1 MRQPQPPPQS
11 PIRVLLAGDDPGVVA
26 ALTDVLRSDPR
37 ITVVAVAA
45 DAEAAVRL
53 AAAHRPDVALV
64 DVKMPGS
71 ASRVVREMRR
81 AAPGTRVVA
90 LSAHGDQASVE
101 AMLHAGAVGSVVRG
115 APVDETLEA
124 IDRAT
129 RGLANISGQAGT
141 WASTDTGEGPCRLE
155 TDEPHAGLQAGDLEA
170 AMEPGAIRAA
180 YQPVFELAT
189 GRVVGYEALARF
201 DREPRRGPNFWF
213 AAAAEAGLRERLEL
227 AAIRAHVARF
237 AELPAPAYLSV
248 NVSPS
253 TAVSKEL
260 ATLLLGL
267 PMERLVLE
275 VSEHAPVPDYE
286 ALEAGLARLRAQGV
300 RLAVDD
306 AGSGLTSLRHILQ
319 LAPDIIKLDISL
331 TRGVDSDRGRRALAS
346 ALIAFAGQMGIAA
359 VAGGMETAAE
369 LATLLDLGIGYGQ
382 GFFLGRPGEPPTKD
396 GAAPTGRV
404 DTTERGDMTTP
415 VRVAVVDDEP
425 VVANAV
431 AALLASEPGIEI
443 AGVALDTAHAV
454 ELLDGSLPDV
464 VVCGVQLGD
473 ESGFSLLERYGS
485 GRPAFVMYSSY
496 DHPMYHRAAFEGGAA
511 AFVLKMAQPEELV
524 AAILSAAAGR
534 TSFSA
539 STMRAV
545 RSVGEVPTAREL
557 AVLERLTEGQSTA
570 EIAVALGI
578 RPRTVESH
586 LRSLFERTGV
596 VSRTELVLHAIR
608 QGWIRPRVARVPDS
622 RTGSARP
629 EGWLADTESLRVS
642 HRAGAPPKRTGR

>member
-1 MRQPQPPPQS
+1 
-11 PIRVLLAGDDPGVVA
+11 VLLASDDPGVAA
-26 ALTDVLRSDPR
+26 ALTDLLRSDPR
-37 ITVVAVAA
+37 TTVIAIAG

-53 AAAHRPDVALV
+53 AGAHRPDVALV
-64 DVKMPGS
+64 DVKMPEGGP
-71 ASRVVREMRR
+71 RVVREIRR
-81 AAPGTRVVA
+81 AAPGTRVIA
-90 LSAHGDQASVE
+90 LSAQDDQAAVA
-101 AMLHAGAVGSVVRG
+101 AMLRVGALGSVARG
-115 APVDETLEA
+115 APAGEILEA
-124 IDRAT
+124 VDRAS
-129 RGLANISGQAGT
+129 RGLAGPSGAATT
-141 WASTDTGEGPCRLE
+141 WASTEAAEGLCRRE
-155 TDEPHAGLQAGDLEA
+155 TEKLPAGLQAGEIEA
-170 AMEPGAIRAA
+170 VLEPGAIRAA

-189 GRVVGYEALARF
+189 GNVVGYEALARF
-201 DREPRRGPNFWF
+201 DREPRQGPKFWF
-213 AAAAEAGLRERLEL
+213 AAADEAGLRDRLEL
-227 AAIRAHVARF
+227 AAIRTHVARF

-253 TAVSKEL
+253 TAVSEEL

-275 VSEHAPVPDYE
+275 ISEHAPVPDYE
-286 ALEAGLARLRAQGV
+286 ALQAGLARLRAQGA

-306 AGSGLTSLRHILQ
+306 AGAGFASLHHILQ

-331 TRGVDSDRGRRALAS
+331 TRGVDSDRARRAFAS
-346 ALIAFAGQMGIAA
+346 ALIAFADQMGIAV

-369 LATLLDLGIGYGQ
+369 LATLLDLGVGYGQ
-382 GFFLGRPGEPPTKD
+382 GFFLGRPGEPPTRD
-396 GAAPTGRV
+396 GAAAAGRV
-404 DTTERGDMTTP
+404 DTSERGNMTAA

-425 VVANAV
+425 VVAKAV
-431 AALLASEPGIEI
+431 AALLASEPGLEI
-443 AGVALDTAHAV
+443 TGVALDIAHAV
-454 ELLDGSLPDV
+454 ELLDQSRPDV
-464 VVCGVQLGD
+464 VLCGVQLGD

-485 GRPAFVMYSSY
+485 GHPAFVMYSSY
-496 DHPMYHRAAFEGGAA
+496 DHPIYHRAAFAGGAA

-524 AAILSAAAGR
+524 AAIESAAAGR
-534 TSFSA
+534 TTFSA

-557 AVLERLTEGQSTA
+557 AVLERLAEGQSTA

-608 QGWIRPRVARVPDS
+608 QGWIRPRVTRSPDS
-622 RTGSARP
+622 RTGSGGP

-642 HRAGAPPKRTGR
+642 HHAGAPPKRTGR